1 MSARPASAPG
11 QPILLIVED
20 LDDPRVS
27 VSSPIRVEVYWEPE
41 GVTVYHPESDV
52 FGYGK
57 DEADALD
64 DFRAALAELF
74 VTLDNDRV
82 SLGPAL
88 QGSLR
93 VDRKS
98 TRLNSSHLVISYAV
112 FCLKK
117 KNNIETTGRHQ
128 DLLHPNARSWSH

>member
-20 LDDPRVS
+20 LEDPRVS
-27 VSSPIRVEVYWEPE
+27 VSSSLRVEAYPEPE
-41 GVTVYHPESDV
+41 GVTVHHPESDV

-57 DEADALD
+57 DEAEALD
-64 DFRAALAELF
+64 DFRAALAEQF

-88 QGSLR
+88 QGVLR
-93 VDRKS
+93 V
-98 TRLNSSHLVISYAV
+98 LESHLH
-112 FCLKK
+112 K
-117 KNNIETTGRHQ
+117 
-128 DLLHPNARSWSH
+128 RS